1 MLCGCSFVWA
11 STSEKRIFYWFV
23 LYTVELYV
31 SLVVFWLVSYF
42 SSIQYFVWDT
52 GTMFEVQS
60 NEVGMVSVGLRG
72 QWYLQV
78 TNNTSTVEEKNMMEV
93 QVMLGKT
100 RCPVG
105 AGSANC
111 SNKAADKVLT
121 VNEEFCWEV
130 ISWWT
135 VILLRCDILMVSA
148 PLWKGMLAGPQL
160 HAGIGLAVYARC
172 VVERMSMAEE
182 LPGKAKQGSCT
193 INYLSKVFST
203 WPKWNAWNELF
214 WVVILF
220 MVEYDNSLELWL
232 SVKTMDCR

>member
-1 MLCGCSFVWA
+1 MWAWWCFGWCHIFLVYNTLFEIRVRCLKFSLMRLVW
-11 STSEKRIFYWFV
+11 WV
-23 LYTVELYV
+23 LVCVGNDICKSQTT
-31 SLVVFWLVSYF
+31 LVLWK
-42 SSIQYFVWDT
+42 
-52 GTMFEVQS
+52 
-60 NEVGMVSVGLRG
+60 
-72 QWYLQV
+72 
-78 TNNTSTVEEKNMMEV
+78 KNMMEV
-93 QVMLGKT
+93 QGMLGKT

-121 VNEEFCWEV
+121 VNEELCWEV

-220 MVEYDNSLELWL
+220 MVEYDNSLRIMIVGKDNGL
-232 SVKTMDCR
+232 SVDNVHINYCVKGGFDGVFLTK